1 MLCTLKQPYVLSPGP
16 PAEGQACVLAAA
28 WSSTACSF
36 RPWSACP
43 LSVAASLLQRKCADM
58 GTPGVML
65 VTGDGSIDCQE
76 DPNEQER

>member
-1 MLCTLKQPYVLSPGP
+1 MLCTLITLKQLYVPSSCP
-16 PAEGQACVLAAA
+16 PAEGLLLCRLLPGQALPAA
-28 WSSTACSF
+28 F
-36 RPWSACP
+36 RHDPPARC
-43 LSVAASLLQRKCADM
+43 LLQRKCADM